1 MLFCHREN
9 PDPQTRHT
17 LVPPKDTT
25 GQANTAAKLMNCFKT
40 VSSGTGK
47 INQPA
52 HSANLNTNPAAN

>member
-1 MLFCHREN
+1 
-9 PDPQTRHT
+9 
-17 LVPPKDTT
+17 
-25 GQANTAAKLMNCFKT
+25 MNCFKT